1 MCQTPGRCRPLVP
14 GRFVNSAIRGPAL
27 DAISIRAAVVCVSCC
42 AFVAVETGQH
52 PLPLPGLGSKCASLP
67 YMANEI
73 VVATPFVVPHWRI
86 CQYFHLLLFAGCR
99 WIPIVFAINIPF
111 RLFQHKQEIQ
121 NIDLGG
127 ILPHKSI
134 SHGVRITYGEYI
146 AISDTGVNRPLCMR
160 FFRCKMTILRGYI
173 VIRT

>member
-1 MCQTPGRCRPLVP
+1 MIVGVPLLLCAGWRQHTDCAVLSLLLKPGNTPSL
-14 GRFVNSAIRGPAL
+14 S
-27 DAISIRAAVVCVSCC
+27 
-42 AFVAVETGQH
+42 
-52 PLPLPGLGSKCASLP
+52 LPGLGSKGASLP

-146 AISDTGVNRPLCMR
+146 AISDTGVKLTSIVYV
-160 FFRCKMTILRGYI
+160 FF
-173 VIRT
+173 